1 MNGIRSEK
9 VGDLIKKEIS
19 LILNTKIKDERFK
32 LININAGKVSKD
44 LSIATVYYSI
54 IGSST
59 DDLDQLPEK
68 AFAKFAGMLR
78 SELSKDIKIRR
89 VPKLVFRYDE
99 SIEYASK
106 IEKLLESIK

>member
-19 LILNTKIKDERFK
+19 LILNTKIKDKRFK
-32 LININAGKVSKD
+32 LININAVKVSKD
-44 LSIATVYYSI
+44 LSIATVFYSI

-68 AFAKFAGMLR
+68 AFAKFAGMLDQSFPKR
-78 SELSKDIKIRR
+78 SK
-89 VPKLVFRYDE
+89 
-99 SIEYASK
+99 
-106 IEKLLESIK
+106 

>member
-32 LININAGKVSKD
+32 LININAVKVSKD

-54 IGSST
+54 IGSLK

>member
-32 LININAGKVSKD
+32 LININAVKVSKD
-44 LSIATVYYSI
+44 LSVATVYYSI

-68 AFAKFAGMLR
+68 TFAKFAGMLR
-78 SELSKDIKIRR
+78 SELSKEIKIRR

>member
-32 LININAGKVSKD
+32 LININAVKVSKD

-54 IGSST
+54 IGSSK

-68 AFAKFAGMLR
+68 AFAKFSGMLR
-78 SELSKDIKIRR
+78 SELSKEIKIRR

>member
-19 LILNTKIKDERFK
+19 LILNTKIKDKRFK
-32 LININAGKVSKD
+32 LININAVKVSKD
-44 LSIATVYYSI
+44 LSVATVYYSI

-78 SELSKDIKIRR
+78 SELSKEIKIRR

>member
-32 LININAGKVSKD
+32 LININAVKVSKD

-59 DDLDQLPEK
+59 DDLDQLHEK
-68 AFAKFAGMLR
+68 AFAKFSGMLR
-78 SELSKDIKIRR
+78 SELSKEIKIRR

>member
-32 LININAGKVSKD
+32 LININAVKVSKD
-44 LSIATVYYSI
+44 LSVATGYYSI

-78 SELSKDIKIRR
+78 SELSKEIKMRR

>member
-32 LININAGKVSKD
+32 LININAVKVSKD

-54 IGSST
+54 IGSSI
-59 DDLDQLPEK
+59 DNLDQLPEK
-68 AFAKFAGMLR
+68 AFANMSNTKLG
-78 SELSKDIKIRR
+78 LSRTFCGKAS
-89 VPKLVFRYDE
+89 
-99 SIEYASK
+99 SIVSAPLK
-106 IEKLLESIK
+106 

>member
-32 LININAGKVSKD
+32 LININAVKVSTD

-68 AFAKFAGMLR
+68 AFAEFSGMLR
-78 SELSKDIKIRR
+78 SELSKEIKIRR

>member
-32 LININAGKVSKD
+32 LININAVKVSKD
-44 LSIATVYYSI
+44 LSVATVYYSI

-59 DDLDQLPEK
+59 DNLDQLPEK
-68 AFAKFAGMLR
+68 AFTKFAGMLR
-78 SELSKDIKIRR
+78 SELSKEIKIRR

>member
-32 LININAGKVSKD
+32 LININAVKVSKD

-59 DDLDQLPEK
+59 DDLDQLPKK

-78 SELSKDIKIRR
+78 SELSKEIKIRR

>member
-32 LININAGKVSKD
+32 LINISAVKVSKD

-68 AFAKFAGMLR
+68 AFVKFSGMLR
-78 SELSKDIKIRR
+78 SELSKEIKIRR
-89 VPKLVFRYDE
+89 VPKLVFKYDE

>member
-32 LININAGKVSKD
+32 LININAVKVSKD
-44 LSIATVYYSI
+44 LSVATVYYSI

-59 DDLDQLPEK
+59 DDLDQLSEK

-78 SELSKDIKIRR
+78 SELSKEIKIRR